1 MLTNSISLWTCL
13 PFCVLL
19 TSIAIFPLVNRQ
31 WWDKYYPVVSIGLGI
46 LVILYYVFVL
56 HSAFPILDSLHE
68 YISFIALIGSLYVIT
83 GGIHIRL
90 SGRSKPI
97 TNVIFL
103 AIGALVANIVGT
115 TGASMILIRPYLRV
129 NHYRIKP
136 FHIIFFIFI
145 VSNVG
150 GALTPVGDPP
160 LFMGYLKGIP
170 FFWSVKNLWYI
181 WLFAIAAILII
192 FYIIDSYHFERL
204 THHQQNLAEEIGE
217 HAKVEGLFNIFFLA
231 IVLISVFI
239 SNPPFLREALIVLAG
254 LGSYYST
261 SSKIH
266 KKNNFDFIPIKEV
279 SILFVGIF
287 VTMVPAL
294 EWIRQNSVNL
304 GLQQAGQYY
313 WTTGAMSS
321 VLDNTPTY
329 LNFLNA
335 ALGQFVH
342 NNVDAQINYVLQSHK
357 IIVQAISIGAVFFG
371 AMTYIGNGP
380 NLMVKSIAEQTG
392 AECPSFVSYILK
404 YSLLILLPLFI
415 IIWFLFF
422 R

>member
-1 MLTNSISLWTCL
+1 MLSNSLSFWACL
-13 PFCVLL
+13 PFVVLL
-19 TSIAIFPLVNRQ
+19 ASIAVFPLLNKQ
-31 WWDKYYPVVSIGLGI
+31 WWDKYFPVVSIGMGI
-46 LVILYYVFVL
+46 LVIQYYVFVI
-56 HSAFPILDSLHE
+56 HSIIPILDSLHE

-90 SGRSKPI
+90 NGRSKPV

-103 AIGALVANIVGT
+103 AIGAVIANIVGT

-160 LFMGYLKGIP
+160 LFIGYLKGIP
-170 FFWSVKNLWYI
+170 FFWSINNLWYI
-181 WLFAIAAILII
+181 WLFAIAALLLI
-192 FYIIDSYHFERL
+192 FYIIDDYHFENL

-217 HAKVEGLFNIFFLA
+217 HAKVEGLFNIFYLA
-231 IVLISVFI
+231 IVLIAVFI
-239 SNPPFLREALIVLAG
+239 SNPPFLREVLIVLAG

-279 SILFVGIF
+279 AILFLGIF
-287 VTMVPAL
+287 IAMVPAL
-294 EWIRQNSVNL
+294 DWIRQNSENL
-304 GLQQAGQYY
+304 GLQHAGQYY
-313 WTTGAMSS
+313 WATGALSS

-335 ALGQFVH
+335 ALGQFGSKGIA
-342 NNVDAQINYVLQSHK
+342 AQIGYFLQSQR
-357 IIVQAISIGAVFFG
+357 IIIQAISIGAVFFG

-380 NLMVKSIAEQTG
+380 NLMVKSIAEQAG
-392 AECPSFVSYILK
+392 IECPSFISYILK
-404 YSLLILLPLFI
+404 YSLLILLPLFV

>member
-1 MLTNSISLWTCL
+1 MLTNSISLWTCI

-19 TSIAIFPLVNRQ
+19 ASIAVFPLINKE
-31 WWDKYYPVVSIGLGI
+31 WWDKYYPAASVGLAV
-46 LVILYYVFVL
+46 LVLLFYIFIEGTTAPVL
-56 HSAFPILDSLHE
+56 ESLHE

-90 SGRSKPI
+90 NGRSKPVY
-97 TNVIFL
+97 NVIFL
-103 AIGALVANIVGT
+103 ALGALISNIVGT

-160 LFMGYLKGIP
+160 LFMGFLKGIP

-181 WLFAIAAILII
+181 WILSVAAILTV
-192 FYIIDSYHFERL
+192 FYIIDSHHFSKL
-204 THHQQNLAEEIGE
+204 THHQQTLAEEIGE

-231 IVLISVFI
+231 IVLIAVFI
-239 SNPPFLREALIVLAG
+239 SKPPFLREALIILAG

-266 KKNNFDFIPIKEV
+266 KKNNFDFVPIKEV
-279 SILFVGIF
+279 SILFFGIF

-294 EWIRQNSVNL
+294 EWIRQNSMSL
-304 GLQQAGQYY
+304 GLHKAGEYF
-313 WTTGAMSS
+313 WTTGALSS

-342 NNVDAQINYVLQSHK
+342 NNIDAPISYMIQSQK

-380 NLMVKSIAEQTG
+380 NLMVKSIAEQSG
-392 AECPSFVSYILK
+392 VECPSFISYILK

-415 IIWFLFF
+415 IDWFLFF